1 MPSTVLRLIYDTPM
15 DSTLKELLLGVGL
28 SSAFVAGMLAMRAAA
43 RQTRNLPILTLACFL
58 VIAAFSFAQLVI
70 EPGLLPLLMRDA
82 ERVYSGQPWRL
93 LTSLLVQDGG
103 WAGAAF
109 NLVGLLA
116 VGTIAERVL
125 GRLQWAVVAALSVAV
140 AQSFALFWQPTGAG
154 NSILNFGLA
163 GAVCAACLLNRPVR
177 QLLAP
182 VIIASAC
189 FVLLLVGR
197 DIHGVAALSG
207 ALVMFAFRL
216 KR

>member
-1 MPSTVLRLIYDTPM
+1 M
-15 DSTLKELLLGVGL
+15 DSTLKDLLLGVGL
-28 SSAFVAGMLAMRAAA
+28 SSVFVAGMLAMRTAA
-43 RQTRNLPILTLACFL
+43 RQTRDLPILTLACFL
-58 VIAAFSFAQLVI
+58 VITAFSLAQLTI
-70 EPGLLPLLMRDA
+70 KPGLLPLLMRDA

-116 VGTIAERVL
+116 IGTVAERML
-125 GRLQWAVVAALSVAV
+125 GRPRWASVAALSVAV

-163 GAVCAACLLNRPVR
+163 GAVCAACLLSRPAR
-177 QLLAP
+177 QLVAP
-182 VIIASAC
+182 AIIASAC
-189 FVLLLVGR
+189 FVLLLAGR

-207 ALVMFAFRL
+207 AFVMSSFRF
-216 KR
+216 KG

>member
-1 MPSTVLRLIYDTPM
+1 M
-15 DSTLKELLLGVGL
+15 DSTLRELLLGIGL
-28 SSAFVAGMLAMRAAA
+28 SSAFVAGMFAMRTTERQA
-43 RQTRNLPILTLACFL
+43 RDLPFLTLACFL

-70 EPGLLPLLMRDA
+70 EPNLLPLLMRDA
-82 ERVYSGQPWRL
+82 ERIYSEQPWRL

-116 VGTIAERVL
+116 TGTVAERVL
-125 GRLQWAVVAALSVAV
+125 GRLQWAMVVAISVAV
-140 AQSFALFWQPTGAG
+140 AQAFALFWQPTGAG

-163 GAVCAACLLNRPVR
+163 GAVCAACLLNRPAR

-182 VIIASAC
+182 VTIASVC

-207 ALVMFAFRL
+207 ALVMFSFRF
-216 KR
+216 KK